1 MTTYAERTSRTIPYA
16 DSVGTTLFTK
26 IINGDIPGTFVYRDE
41 HCVAFMT
48 ISPITT
54 GHSLVVPIKEVDQW
68 TDLPQELNEHLFNVA
83 KIIGQAAKRAFECER
98 IALVVAGYEI
108 PHCHLHVIP
117 SNSMADLEFANAR
130 TNVDRKELEQAADRI
145 IVELRRANV
154 AGTVATSSSL

>member
-1 MTTYAERTSRTIPYA
+1 
-16 DSVGTTLFTK
+16 
-26 IINGDIPGTFVYRDE
+26 
-41 HCVAFMT
+41 MT

-145 IVELRRANV
+145 IVELRRADI
-154 AGTVATSSSL
+154 AGAAAMTGSV